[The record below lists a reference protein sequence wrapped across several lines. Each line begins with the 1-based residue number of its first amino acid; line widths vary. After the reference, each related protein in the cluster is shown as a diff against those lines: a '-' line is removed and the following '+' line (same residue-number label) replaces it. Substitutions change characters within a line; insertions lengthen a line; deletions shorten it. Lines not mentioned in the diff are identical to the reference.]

1 MTPAVKLSPSL
12 RWLFW
17 DLDFDAVDPEAHAD
31 AVLARVLEAGRLD
44 DVRLV
49 IDLYGL
55 ERILRFFREVG
66 HPNISERTRQFW
78 RAFFHA
84 EEESWASPAAWR
96 KSSSAPWID

>member
-1 MTPAVKLSPSL
+1 MKPVVKLPLSL

-17 DLDFDAVDPEAHAD
+17 DLDFDRVEPEAHAD
-31 AVLARVLEAGRLD
+31 AVLARVLEPGRLE
-44 DVRLV
+44 DVRIVL
-49 IDLYGL
+49 DLYGP

-66 HPNISERTRQFW
+66 HPNISDRTRQFW

-84 EEESWASPAAWR
+84 EEEPWASPPAWR

>member
-1 MTPAVKLSPSL
+1 MRPVVTLPPSL

-17 DLDFDAVDPEAHAD
+17 DLDVASIDPEAHAD
-31 AVLARVLEAGRLD
+31 AVLARVLEAGRLE

-55 ERILRFFREVG
+55 DRIHRFFREVG

-84 EEESWASPAAWR
+84 EEESWASPAAFR
-96 KSSSAPWID
+96 RSSSAPWLD